1 MPELTEDNGIIF
13 PKRGKNSP
21 ELGPVAVVSGTETD
35 LFVLCDLFGFDADD
49 YQKLFTSR
57 LYVSSSSSGGTSL
70 CGPLVGAPYAVMVI
84 ENLIAWGAKTL
95 FFLGWCGSISQ
106 PVKIGDIVVATSALI
121 DEGTSGHYQP
131 NENGRAYPSERLTAR
146 LSAEMTRAH
155 IKFHSGAIWTTDAIY
170 RETRHKVETYQRLNV
185 LAVEMEISS
194 LCTVAQYRGVDL
206 GALAVV
212 SDELTSFK
220 WRPGFK
226 MKEFKRGR
234 QAACKVIKS
243 VCQKM

>member
-1 MPELTEDNGIIF
+1 
-13 PKRGKNSP
+13 
-21 ELGPVAVVSGTETD
+21 
-35 LFVLCDLFGFDADD
+35 
-49 YQKLFTSR
+49 
-57 LYVSSSSSGGTSL
+57 
-70 CGPLVGAPYAVMVI
+70 
-84 ENLIAWGAKTL
+84 
-95 FFLGWCGSISQ
+95 
-106 PVKIGDIVVATSALI
+106 
-121 DEGTSGHYQP
+121 
-131 NENGRAYPSERLTAR
+131 
-146 LSAEMTRAH
+146 MTQAQ

-170 RETRHKVETYQRLNV
+170 RETRHKVETYQRLNA

-194 LCTVAQYRGVDL
+194 LFTVARYRGVDL

-234 QAACKVIKS
+234 LAACEVIKN

>member
-1 MPELTEDNGIIF
+1 MSQNDGIIL
-13 PKRGKNSP
+13 PKKGKNSP

-35 LFVLCDLFGFDADD
+35 LLVLRELFDVDADD

-57 LYVSSSSSGGTSL
+57 LYVSSSSTGGTSL

-84 ENLIAWGAKTL
+84 ENLIAWGARTL
-95 FFLGWCGSISQ
+95 FYLGWCGSISQ
-106 PVKIGDIVVATSALI
+106 QVKIGDIVVATSALI
-121 DEGTSGHYQP
+121 DEGTSGHYQH
-131 NENGRAYPSERLTAR
+131 NENGRSYPSEGLAAR
-146 LSAEMTRAH
+146 LSAEMTHAQ

-170 RETRHKVETYQRLNV
+170 RETRHKVETYQRLNA
-185 LAVEMEISS
+185 LAVEMEISA
-194 LCTVAQYRGVDL
+194 LFTVASYRDADL
-206 GALAVV
+206 AALAVV

-226 MKEFKRGR
+226 MEEFKRGR
-234 QAACKVIKS
+234 QAACEVIKN

>member
-1 MPELTEDNGIIF
+1 MSQNDGIIF
-13 PKRGKNSP
+13 PKKGKHSP

-35 LFVLCDLFGFDADD
+35 LFLLCELFDFDADD
-49 YQKLFTSR
+49 YRKLFTSR
-57 LYVSSSSSGGTSL
+57 LYVSSRSAGGASL

-84 ENLIAWGAKTL
+84 ENLIAWGAENI
-95 FFLGWCGSISQ
+95 FFLGWCGSISPQ
-106 PVKIGDIVVATSALI
+106 VKIGDIVVATSAFI

-131 NENGRAYPSERLTAR
+131 NENGRSYPCRKLADA
-146 LSAEMTRAH
+146 LSAEMTQAQ

-170 RETRHKVETYQRLNV
+170 CETRQKVETYQRLNA

-194 LCTVAQYRGVDL
+194 LCTVARYRGVDL

-234 QAACKVIKS
+234 QAACEVIKNI
-243 VCQKM
+243 CQKM

>member
-1 MPELTEDNGIIF
+1 MSQNDGIIF
-13 PKRGKNSP
+13 PKKGKHSP

-35 LFVLCDLFGFDADD
+35 LFVLCELFDFDADD

-57 LYVSSSSSGGTSL
+57 LYVSSSSTGETSL

-84 ENLIAWGAKTL
+84 ENLIAWGAQIL

-106 PVKIGDIVVATSALI
+106 QVRVGDIILATSAYI

-131 NENGRAYPSERLTAR
+131 HENDRSYPSKGLTAR
-146 LSAEMTRAH
+146 LNTEMTQAQ

-170 RETRHKVETYQRLNV
+170 RETRHKVETYQRLNA

-194 LCTVAQYRGVDL
+194 LCTVARYRRVDL
-206 GALAVV
+206 AALAVV
-212 SDELTSFK
+212 SDELTSYK

-226 MKEFKRGR
+226 MKEFKHGR
-234 QAACKVIKS
+234 QAACEVIKNL
-243 VCQKM
+243 CRKM

>member
-1 MPELTEDNGIIF
+1 MNSDSGIIF
-13 PKRGKNSP
+13 PKKGKNSP

-35 LFVLCDLFGFDADD
+35 LLVLRELFDFDADD
-49 YQKLFTSR
+49 YQKLFTSS
-57 LYVSSSSSGGTSL
+57 LYVSSSSSAGISL

-84 ENLIAWGAKTL
+84 ENLIAWGAETL
-95 FFLGWCGSISQ
+95 YFLGWCGSISQ
-106 PVKIGDIVVATSALI
+106 QVKIGDIVVATSALI
-121 DEGTSGHYQP
+121 DEGTSRHYQH
-131 NENGRAYPSERLTAR
+131 NENGRSYPSERLAAR
-146 LSAEMTRAH
+146 LSAEMTQAQ

-170 RETRHKVETYQRLNV
+170 RETRHKVETYQRLNA

-194 LCTVAQYRGVDL
+194 LFTVARYRGVDL

-234 QAACKVIKS
+234 LAACEVIKN
-243 VCQKM
+243 VCQKI